1 MTGPCPGTAPSVT
14 DETGTPEDA
23 TTPPATDAGTTTTA
37 GASTWDDALVEQVAE
52 QTDSLSPN
60 ADRAGTRERAVN
72 PEQSGD

>member
-1 MTGPCPGTAPSVT
+1 MTGRGSGSPRLVT
-14 DETGTPEDA
+14 DESATPDDM
-23 TTPPATDAGTTTTA
+23 TTEPATDAGTTTTA
-37 GASTWDDALVEQVAE
+37 GASTSDEALAEQVAE